1 MAATTDMDVKKKGV
15 AAKIV
20 WSILDFLKENR
31 GIIIALLLMAV
42 VLSLLSP
49 VFLTKANIL
58 NVMRQVSTNACL
70 AMGMT
75 RVIIL
80 GGIDLSVGAVVALTG
95 ALTVGMMTNH
105 GVGMVPAIGFGLL
118 IGLLFGIANGAIIAY
133 TRMPPFIVT
142 MATMNIARGIA
153 YVYTGGRPIRT
164 RAATFIDI
172 GIGYFA
178 GIPLPVIYTG
188 IFIIIIA
195 LVLNRSVFGTHVYA
209 VGGNREA
216 ARFSGIKISKIEIIV
231 YAIAGFISGFAGI
244 VLAARMTSG
253 QPTVG
258 IGFELDAIAACVLGG
273 VSMSG
278 GVGHIG
284 GSMIGA
290 LVIGIINNGL
300 NLMNV
305 NSFWQL
311 IAKGMVIL
319 IAVYVDMLKKQK
331 EHRS

>member
-1 MAATTDMDVKKKGV
+1 MGRFFTSFIRD
-15 AAKIV
+15 
-20 WSILDFLKENR
+20 NR
-31 GIIIALLLMAV
+31 GIIVALLLMVV
-42 VLSLLSP
+42 VLSIISP
-49 VFLTKANIL
+49 VFLTSTNIL
-58 NVMRQVSTNACL
+58 NVLRQVSTNACL
-70 AMGMT
+70 ALGMT
-75 RVIIL
+75 LVIIL

-95 ALTVGMMTNH
+95 ALTVGLMSGGTMS
-105 GVGMVPAIGFGLL
+105 MVPAILVGLL
-118 IGLLFGIANGAIIAY
+118 VGLLCGVANGAIIAY
-133 TRMPPFIVT
+133 TKMPPFIVT
-142 MATMNIARGIA
+142 MAIMNIARGAA

-164 RAATFIDI
+164 RDPTFIEI
-172 GIGYFA
+172 GIGYLA
-178 GIPLPVIYTG
+178 GIPLPVIYTAV
-188 IFIIIIA
+188 FIIIIS
-195 LVLNRSVFGTHVYA
+195 LLLNRSVVGTHIYA

-216 ARFSGIKISKIEIIV
+216 ARFSGIKIARIEILV
-231 YAIAGFISGFAGI
+231 YAISGLICAFAGV

-278 GVGHIG
+278 GLGRVG

-290 LVIGIINNGL
+290 LVIGVINNGL

-311 IAKGMVIL
+311 IAKGLVIL

-331 EHRS
+331 EGRN

>member
-1 MAATTDMDVKKKGV
+1 
-15 AAKIV
+15 
-20 WSILDFLKENR
+20 
-31 GIIIALLLMAV
+31 
-42 VLSLLSP
+42 
-49 VFLTKANIL
+49 
-58 NVMRQVSTNACL
+58 
-70 AMGMT
+70 
-75 RVIIL
+75 
-80 GGIDLSVGAVVALTG
+80 
-95 ALTVGMMTNH
+95 
-105 GVGMVPAIGFGLL
+105 
-118 IGLLFGIANGAIIAY
+118 
-133 TRMPPFIVT
+133 MPPFIVT

-164 RAATFIDI
+164 RDADFIDI
-172 GIGYFA
+172 GIGYLA
-178 GIPLPVIYTG
+178 GIPLPVVYTAL
-188 IFIIIIA
+188 FIIA
-195 LVLNRSVFGTHVYA
+195 FSLVLNRSVFGSHIYA

-216 ARFSGIKISKIEIIV
+216 ARFSGISISKVEILV
-231 YAIAGFISGFAGI
+231 YSVCGFVSAFAGV

-278 GVGHIG
+278 GLGRIG

-311 IAKGMVIL
+311 VVKGMVIL
-319 IAVYVDMLKKQK
+319 VAVYVDMLKKQK

>member
-1 MAATTDMDVKKKGV
+1 MAATSNVELEEKNIVT
-15 AAKIV
+15 KIGWAV
-20 WSILDFLKENR
+20 LAFLRDNR
-31 GIIIALLLMAV
+31 GIIIALLLMMAA
-42 VLSLLSP
+42 LSILSP
-49 VFLTKANIL
+49 VFLTKANVL
-58 NVMRQVSTNACL
+58 NVLRQVSTNACL

-75 RVIIL
+75 LVIIL
-80 GGIDLSVGAVVALTG
+80 GGIDLSVGAVVALSG
-95 ALTVGMMTNH
+95 SLTVGMMTNS
-105 GVGMVPAIGFGLL
+105 GWGMVPAIAFGLFV
-118 IGLLFGIANGAIIAY
+118 GLLFGVANGAIIAY

-164 RAATFIDI
+164 RNSTFIEI
-172 GIGYFA
+172 GIGYVA
-178 GIPLPVIYTG
+178 GIPLPVIYTA
-188 IFIIIIA
+188 IFIVIIA
-195 LVLNRSVFGTHVYA
+195 LLLNRSVFGTHIYA

-216 ARFSGIKISKIEIIV
+216 ARFSGIKIPRVEIVV

-278 GVGHIG
+278 GLGRIG

>member
-1 MAATTDMDVKKKGV
+1 MDAYANGVDGAASPGK
-15 AAKIV
+15 AYR
-20 WSILDFLKENR
+20 FLTAFLRDNR
-31 GIIIALLLMAV
+31 GIIIALLLMV
-42 VLSLLSP
+42 VTLSIISP

-58 NVMRQVSTNACL
+58 NVLRQVSTNALL
-70 AMGMT
+70 ALGMT
-75 RVIIL
+75 LVIIL
-80 GGIDLSVGAVVALTG
+80 GGIDLSVGAVVALSG
-95 ALTVGMMTNH
+95 ALTVGAMSTH
-105 GVGMVPAIGFGLL
+105 GMGPVPAIAIGL
-118 IGLLFGIANGAIIAY
+118 IVGLLFGMANGAIIAF
-133 TRMPPFIVT
+133 TKMPPFIVT

-164 RAATFIDI
+164 RDAGFIDL
-172 GIGYFA
+172 GIGYLQ
-178 GIPLPVIYTG
+178 GIPLPVIYTAA
-188 IFIIIIA
+188 FIIVVS
-195 LVLNRSVFGTHVYA
+195 LVLNRSVFGSHIYA

-216 ARFSGIKISKIEIIV
+216 ARFSGINISRVEILV
-231 YAIAGFISGFAGI
+231 YSICGFISAFAGV

-278 GVGHIG
+278 GLGRIG

-311 IAKGMVIL
+311 IVKGLVIL
-319 IAVYVDMLKKQK
+319 VAVYVDMLKKQK